1 MVLVPIAHRFHAKN
15 AKDANVLEDIFIFLR
30 IEQRKQTAMGQKLP
44 IGIQSFEKLR
54 TEDYCYVDKT
64 AYIYKMATE
73 GCYYFLSR
81 PRRFGKSL
89 LLNTFESYF
98 LGKKELFEGLA
109 IAELEHDW
117 TEYPVLHLDL
127 NTRNYADKSSLE
139 AELNKHL
146 EQWEAEYGDTYS
158 NRSIEER
165 FTQVIRLAYE
175 KTGRQVVILVD
186 EYDKPMLQA
195 IGNTELQEAYRATLK
210 GFYGALKSMDGCI
223 RFAFLTGVTKFGKVS
238 VFSDLNNLND
248 ISMDAAFHDI
258 CGISEQELRANFS
271 VEVSELAAKLGKS
284 VEETYAALRENY
296 DGYHFCEEE
305 LPGVYNPFS
314 LINAF
319 YKGNIGAYWFETG
332 TPTYLVELLKQH
344 QYNLS
349 GIEKEE
355 VVSDVLNSVDIA
367 STNPLPVIY
376 QSGYLTIKGYDEE
389 FGLYKLGF
397 PNKEVRQGFVRF
409 LIPSYTNVDAVGSG
423 FEISRFVRSLR
434 EGDIEG
440 FMERLQSF
448 LSACPYELEPQQ
460 ERHFQSVMYIL
471 TALCGYHVE
480 IESHTNKGRMDMT
493 VKTKDYIYI
502 FEFKFNKSAEEAL
515 AQINEKGYA
524 EPFLS
529 DGRQIVKVGVNFS
542 TACRNIDRWVVE

>member
-1 MVLVPIAHRFHAKN
+1 
-15 AKDANVLEDIFIFLR
+15 
-30 IEQRKQTAMGQKLP
+30 MGKKLP

-54 TEDYCYVDKT
+54 SEGYCYIDKT
-64 AYIYKMATE
+64 SHIYNMVSE

-89 LLNTFESYF
+89 FLNTLESYF

-117 TEYPVLHLDL
+117 TAYPVLHLDL

-158 NRSIEER
+158 GRSIEER

-186 EYDKPMLQA
+186 EYDKPLLQA
-195 IGNTELQEAYRATLK
+195 IGNTELQDAYRATLK
-210 GFYGALKSMDGCI
+210 GFYGALKSMDGYI

-238 VFSDLNNLND
+238 VFSDLNNLED
-248 ISMDAAFHDI
+248 ISMRSQYFDV
-258 CGISEQELRANFS
+258 CGISEKELHANFEE
-271 VEVSELAAKLGKS
+271 EVKELAAKMEKS
-284 VEETYAALRENY
+284 VDETYAALRENY
-296 DGYHFCEEE
+296 DGYHFCKEAM
-305 LPGVYNPFS
+305 PGVYNPFS
-314 LINAF
+314 LLNAL
-319 YKGNIGAYWFETG
+319 KNSVIDQYWFETG

-367 STNPLPVIY
+367 SINPLPVIY

-389 FGLYKLGF
+389 FELYKLGF

-460 ERHFQSVMYIL
+460 ERHFQSVMFIL

-515 AQINEKGYA
+515 AQIYEKGYA
-524 EPFLS
+524 EPFKS

>member
-1 MVLVPIAHRFHAKN
+1 M
-15 AKDANVLEDIFIFLR
+15 
-30 IEQRKQTAMGQKLP
+30 
-44 IGIQSFEKLR
+44 
-54 TEDYCYVDKT
+54 
-64 AYIYKMATE
+64 
-73 GCYYFLSR
+73 
-81 PRRFGKSL
+81 
-89 LLNTFESYF
+89 
-98 LGKKELFEGLA
+98 
-109 IAELEHDW
+109 
-117 TEYPVLHLDL
+117 
-127 NTRNYADKSSLE
+127 
-139 AELNKHL
+139 
-146 EQWEAEYGDTYS
+146 
-158 NRSIEER
+158 
-165 FTQVIRLAYE
+165 IRLAYE

-186 EYDKPMLQA
+186 EYDKPLLQA

-210 GFYGALKSMDGCI
+210 GFYGALKSMDSCI

-238 VFSDLNNLND
+238 VFSDLNNLRD
-248 ISMDAAFHDI
+248 LSMLQQYHDI
-258 CGISEQELRANFS
+258 CGITETELRANFG
-271 VEVSELAAKLGKS
+271 VEVSELASAQNMTI
-284 VEETYAALRENY
+284 EETYAALRENY
-296 DGYHFCEEE
+296 DGYHFCEED
-305 LPGVYNPFS
+305 LLGIYNPFS
-314 LINAF
+314 LLNAF
-319 YKGNIGAYWFETG
+319 SNRKIDYYWFETG

-460 ERHFQSVMYIL
+460 ERHFQSVMFIL
-471 TALCGYHVE
+471 TALCGYHR
-480 IESHTNKGRMDMT
+480 GR
-493 VKTKDYIYI
+493 
-502 FEFKFNKSAEEAL
+502 N
-515 AQINEKGYA
+515 
-524 EPFLS
+524 
-529 DGRQIVKVGVNFS
+529 
-542 TACRNIDRWVVE
+542 

>member
-1 MVLVPIAHRFHAKN
+1 
-15 AKDANVLEDIFIFLR
+15 
-30 IEQRKQTAMGQKLP
+30 MGQKLP

-54 TEDYCYVDKT
+54 TEGYCYVDKT
-64 AYIYKMATE
+64 AHVFNMVTE

-89 LLNTFESYF
+89 FLNTLESYF
-98 LGKKELFEGLA
+98 LGQKELFEGLA

-127 NTRNYADKSSLE
+127 NTEKYRSPESLDRILNDYLCRWEDLYGSNASEKSLG
-139 AELNKHL
+139 L
-146 EQWEAEYGDTYS
+146 
-158 NRSIEER
+158 R
-165 FTQVIRLAYE
+165 FMGIIRRAYE

-186 EYDKPMLQA
+186 EYDKPLLQA

-210 GFYGALKSMDGCI
+210 GFYGALKSMDGYI

-258 CGISEQELRANFS
+258 CGISEQELRANFG
-271 VEVSELAAKLGKS
+271 VEVAELAEKLGKS
-284 VEETYAALRENY
+284 VDETYAALRENY
-296 DGYHFCEEE
+296 DGYHFCEEQ

-460 ERHFQSVMYIL
+460 ERHFQSVMFIL

-480 IESHTNKGRMDMT
+480 IENHTNKGRMDMT

-524 EPFLS
+524 EPFKS

>member
-1 MVLVPIAHRFHAKN
+1 
-15 AKDANVLEDIFIFLR
+15 
-30 IEQRKQTAMGQKLP
+30 MGKKLP
-44 IGIQSFEKLR
+44 IGIQSFEDLR
-54 TEDYCYVDKT
+54 NKGFKYVDKT
-64 AYIYKMATE
+64 AIVYKLVTE
-73 GCYYFLSR
+73 GKYYFLSR

-89 LLNTFESYF
+89 FLNTLESYF

-186 EYDKPMLQA
+186 EYDKPLLQA

-238 VFSDLNNLND
+238 VFSDLNNLRD
-248 ISMDAAFHDI
+248 LSMLPQYHDI
-258 CGISEQELRANFS
+258 CGITEEELRTNFKED
-271 VEVSELAAKLGKS
+271 VAELASAQNMT
-284 VEETYAALRENY
+284 VDETYAALRENY

-305 LPGVYNPFS
+305 LPGIYNPFS
-314 LINAF
+314 LLNAF
-319 YKGNIGAYWFETG
+319 TNRKIDYYWFETG
-332 TPTYLVELLKQH
+332 TPTYLVELLKLH

-389 FGLYKLGF
+389 FGLFKLGF

-460 ERHFQSVMYIL
+460 ERHFQSVMFIL

-515 AQINEKGYA
+515 AQIIEKGYA
-524 EPFLS
+524 EPFKS